1 MLDAIVNASEIE
13 FGEKNKSLRDEFAM
27 SAMTGLAARDYRMGK
42 SDQAEVVKIAYA
54 IADQMIETRKK

>member
-1 MLDAIVNASEIE
+1 MEEPIE
-13 FGEKNKSLRDEFAM
+13 DFSGRMAGELPTLRDRFAM